1 VLDEGAAP
9 GRSLFCPAA
18 RFAVPDCKRAERDL
32 PVGNTAYIKAQLF
45 SRSGEPAFQGMLQS
59 FLIARQS
66 RPKRSHR

>member
-1 VLDEGAAP
+1 
-9 GRSLFCPAA
+9 
-18 RFAVPDCKRAERDL
+18 L